1 MTYPANSLLNIP
13 WQQGWQ
19 VMSVKPEASKRKNN
33 CKKSFFGVIAL
44 GVSCI
49 AIELIPVSRQAAYWN
64 RCLDNTVN
72 WMDKKGTLKGWEQK
86 AKESFAVGIC
96 NGAVYEPT
104 IKTK

>member
-1 MTYPANSLLNIP
+1 MGESI
-13 WQQGWQ
+13 
-19 VMSVKPEASKRKNN
+19 
-33 CKKSFFGVIAL
+33 KKAFLAVIAL

-64 RCLDNTVN
+64 RCLDITVRFLET
-72 WMDKKGTLKGWEQK
+72 DVRQLKGWDKK
-86 AKESFAVGIC
+86 AKESLAVSLC